1 MKFTIKRTDKRHTGN
16 QSWQYLVI
24 VEKLPSTLYGGP
36 TMTQKAKFLNELREW
51 CWQTY
56 GPSCELEL
64 WLALPEDSVSKNEH
78 WCWHT
83 NYNNYK
89 IYLRT
94 EKEANWFKIK
104 WL

>member
-1 MKFTIKRTDKRHTGN
+1 MKLTIKRTDKRHTGH
-16 QSWQYLVI
+16 QDWLYLVT
-24 VEKLPSTLYGGP
+24 VERQPISAFGS
-36 TMTQKAKFLNELREW
+36 MTTIQKIADLNTIREW
-51 CWQTY
+51 CWTTY

-64 WLALPEDSVSKNEH
+64 WLSAADNTPSKNVH

-94 EKEANWFKIK
+94 EKEANWFKLK